1 MNTFSQVWVF
11 SDTPSRLPEL
21 MNGAQALANQIN
33 TFVLNDADGAQAIQ
47 LGANHVW
54 KLNGKPDDRMIED
67 YAGVMADTI
76 RQHGADGL
84 VLLPNTRRGKLLAAK
99 LGYRLKAA
107 VSNDASTVSVQDGKA
122 TVKHM
127 VYGGLAI
134 GEERI
139 ATPYAVL
146 TISSGTFDA
155 AQPDAS
161 RTGETHTV
169 EWQAPAVAITRT
181 ATQARQSNS
190 VDLDKARLVV
200 SVGRGIGSKENI
212 ALAEQLCKA
221 IGAELACS
229 RPVAEN
235 EKWMEHE
242 RYVGI
247 SNLMLKPELYL
258 AVGIS
263 GQIQHMVGANASQTI
278 FAINK
283 DKNAPIFQYADYGI
297 VGDAV
302 KILPALAVLGLIPD
316 MGIWLVVM
324 AFAVYAFF
332 SGGPGNLQ
340 WLYPNELFPTDIRAS
355 AVGVIMSLSRIGT
368 IVSTWAL
375 PIFINNYGISN
386 TMLMEAGIS
395 LFGLLISVAFA
406 PETRGMSLAQTSNM
420 TIRGQRM
427 G

>member
-33 TFVLNDADGAQAIQ
+33 AFVLNDADGAQAIQ

-161 RTGETHTV
+161 RTGARPRRGASV
-169 EWQAPAVAITRT
+169 SYRAWQFRRC
-181 ATQARQSNS
+181 Q
-190 VDLDKARLVV
+190 
-200 SVGRGIGSKENI
+200 
-212 ALAEQLCKA
+212 
-221 IGAELACS
+221 
-229 RPVAEN
+229 
-235 EKWMEHE
+235 E
-242 RYVGI
+242 RY
-247 SNLMLKPELYL
+247 
-258 AVGIS
+258 
-263 GQIQHMVGANASQTI
+263 
-278 FAINK
+278 
-283 DKNAPIFQYADYGI
+283 
-297 VGDAV
+297 
-302 KILPALAVLGLIPD
+302 
-316 MGIWLVVM
+316 W
-324 AFAVYAFF
+324 
-332 SGGPGNLQ
+332 
-340 WLYPNELFPTDIRAS
+340 RAS
-355 AVGVIMSLSRIGT
+355 LCPQSGTHYSR
-368 IVSTWAL
+368 
-375 PIFINNYGISN
+375 F
-386 TMLMEAGIS
+386 
-395 LFGLLISVAFA
+395 
-406 PETRGMSLAQTSNM
+406 RR
-420 TIRGQRM
+420 IRPRRTPDHP
-427 G
+427 

>member
-54 KLNGKPDDRMIED
+54 KLSGKPDERMIED

-99 LGYRLKAA
+99 LGYRLNAA
-107 VSNDASTVSVQDGKA
+107 VSNDASAVSVQDGKA

-146 TISSGTFDA
+146 TISSGTFDV

-181 ATQARQSNS
+181 AT
-190 VDLDKARLVV
+190 
-200 SVGRGIGSKENI
+200 
-212 ALAEQLCKA
+212 
-221 IGAELACS
+221 
-229 RPVAEN
+229 
-235 EKWMEHE
+235 
-242 RYVGI
+242 
-247 SNLMLKPELYL
+247 
-258 AVGIS
+258 
-263 GQIQHMVGANASQTI
+263 
-278 FAINK
+278 
-283 DKNAPIFQYADYGI
+283 
-297 VGDAV
+297 
-302 KILPALAVLGLIPD
+302 
-316 MGIWLVVM
+316 
-324 AFAVYAFF
+324 
-332 SGGPGNLQ
+332 
-340 WLYPNELFPTDIRAS
+340 
-355 AVGVIMSLSRIGT
+355 
-368 IVSTWAL
+368 
-375 PIFINNYGISN
+375 
-386 TMLMEAGIS
+386 
-395 LFGLLISVAFA
+395 
-406 PETRGMSLAQTSNM
+406 
-420 TIRGQRM
+420 
-427 G
+427 

>member
-33 TFVLNDADGAQAIQ
+33 TFVLNDADGVQAIQ

-169 EWQAPAVAITRT
+169 EWRLRLWRLP
-181 ATQARQSNS
+181 ARQPRRARATASISTKPVWWSAS
-190 VDLDKARLVV
+190 V
-200 SVGRGIGSKENI
+200 
-212 ALAEQLCKA
+212 
-221 IGAELACS
+221 
-229 RPVAEN
+229 
-235 EKWMEHE
+235 
-242 RYVGI
+242 
-247 SNLMLKPELYL
+247 
-258 AVGIS
+258 
-263 GQIQHMVGANASQTI
+263 
-278 FAINK
+278 
-283 DKNAPIFQYADYGI
+283 
-297 VGDAV
+297 
-302 KILPALAVLGLIPD
+302 AVLAAKRTLR
-316 MGIWLVVM
+316 WQNS
-324 AFAVYAFF
+324 FA
-332 SGGPGNLQ
+332 
-340 WLYPNELFPTDIRAS
+340 R
-355 AVGVIMSLSRIGT
+355 R
-368 IVSTWAL
+368 
-375 PIFINNYGISN
+375 
-386 TMLMEAGIS
+386 
-395 LFGLLISVAFA
+395 
-406 PETRGMSLAQTSNM
+406 
-420 TIRGQRM
+420 
-427 G
+427 

>member
-33 TFVLNDADGAQAIQ
+33 AFVLNDADGAQAIQ

-155 AQPDAS
+155 AQPDAPEQQRRS
-161 RTGETHTV
+161 RQSPSGSQRRSRH
-169 EWQAPAVAITRT
+169 WQQREHCAGRT
-181 ATQARQSNS
+181 ALQGDRCG
-190 VDLDKARLVV
+190 
-200 SVGRGIGSKENI
+200 VGLFS
-212 ALAEQLCKA
+212 
-221 IGAELACS
+221 
-229 RPVAEN
+229 
-235 EKWMEHE
+235 
-242 RYVGI
+242 
-247 SNLMLKPELYL
+247 
-258 AVGIS
+258 
-263 GQIQHMVGANASQTI
+263 
-278 FAINK
+278 
-283 DKNAPIFQYADYGI
+283 
-297 VGDAV
+297 
-302 KILPALAVLGLIPD
+302 
-316 MGIWLVVM
+316 
-324 AFAVYAFF
+324 
-332 SGGPGNLQ
+332 SGGGKRKMDGARTLCRYLQ
-340 WLYPNELFPTDIRAS
+340 PDA
-355 AVGVIMSLSRIGT
+355 
-368 IVSTWAL
+368 
-375 PIFINNYGISN
+375 
-386 TMLMEAGIS
+386 
-395 LFGLLISVAFA
+395 
-406 PETRGMSLAQTSNM
+406 ET
-420 TIRGQRM
+420 
-427 G
+427 

>member
-76 RQHGADGL
+76 RQHGADGP

-181 ATQARQSNS
+181 ATCARQSNS
-190 VDLDKARLVV
+190 VDPTKPVWWSA
-200 SVGRGIGSKENI
+200 SV
-212 ALAEQLCKA
+212 
-221 IGAELACS
+221 
-229 RPVAEN
+229 
-235 EKWMEHE
+235 
-242 RYVGI
+242 
-247 SNLMLKPELYL
+247 
-258 AVGIS
+258 
-263 GQIQHMVGANASQTI
+263 
-278 FAINK
+278 
-283 DKNAPIFQYADYGI
+283 
-297 VGDAV
+297 
-302 KILPALAVLGLIPD
+302 AVLAAKRTLR
-316 MGIWLVVM
+316 WQNS
-324 AFAVYAFF
+324 FA
-332 SGGPGNLQ
+332 
-340 WLYPNELFPTDIRAS
+340 R
-355 AVGVIMSLSRIGT
+355 R
-368 IVSTWAL
+368 
-375 PIFINNYGISN
+375 
-386 TMLMEAGIS
+386 
-395 LFGLLISVAFA
+395 
-406 PETRGMSLAQTSNM
+406 
-420 TIRGQRM
+420 
-427 G
+427 

>member
-181 ATQARQSNS
+181 ATQARPEQQRRSRQS
-190 VDLDKARLVV
+190 
-200 SVGRGIGSKENI
+200 
-212 ALAEQLCKA
+212 
-221 IGAELACS
+221 
-229 RPVAEN
+229 P
-235 EKWMEHE
+235 
-242 RYVGI
+242 
-247 SNLMLKPELYL
+247 
-258 AVGIS
+258 
-263 GQIQHMVGANASQTI
+263 
-278 FAINK
+278 
-283 DKNAPIFQYADYGI
+283 
-297 VGDAV
+297 
-302 KILPALAVLGLIPD
+302 
-316 MGIWLVVM
+316 
-324 AFAVYAFF
+324 
-332 SGGPGNLQ
+332 SGGQRRSRYWQQREHCAGRTALQ
-340 WLYPNELFPTDIRAS
+340 GDRCGVGLFSSGGGKRKMDGARTLCRYLQPDA
-355 AVGVIMSLSRIGT
+355 
-368 IVSTWAL
+368 
-375 PIFINNYGISN
+375 
-386 TMLMEAGIS
+386 
-395 LFGLLISVAFA
+395 
-406 PETRGMSLAQTSNM
+406 ET
-420 TIRGQRM
+420 
-427 G
+427 

>member
-107 VSNDASTVSVQDGKA
+107 VSNDASTVSV
-122 TVKHM
+122 
-127 VYGGLAI
+127 
-134 GEERI
+134 
-139 ATPYAVL
+139 
-146 TISSGTFDA
+146 
-155 AQPDAS
+155 
-161 RTGETHTV
+161 
-169 EWQAPAVAITRT
+169 
-181 ATQARQSNS
+181 
-190 VDLDKARLVV
+190 
-200 SVGRGIGSKENI
+200 GRGIGSKENI

-302 KILPALAVLGLIPD
+302 KILPALTA
-316 MGIWLVVM
+316 
-324 AFAVYAFF
+324 
-332 SGGPGNLQ
+332 
-340 WLYPNELFPTDIRAS
+340 
-355 AVGVIMSLSRIGT
+355 
-368 IVSTWAL
+368 AL
-375 PIFINNYGISN
+375 
-386 TMLMEAGIS
+386 A
-395 LFGLLISVAFA
+395 
-406 PETRGMSLAQTSNM
+406 R
-420 TIRGQRM
+420 
-427 G
+427 

>member
-67 YAGVMADTI
+67 YASVMADTI

-146 TISSGTFDA
+146 TKSCGTFDA

-169 EWQAPAVAITRT
+169 EWQAPAVVWWSA
-181 ATQARQSNS
+181 S
-190 VDLDKARLVV
+190 V
-200 SVGRGIGSKENI
+200 
-212 ALAEQLCKA
+212 
-221 IGAELACS
+221 
-229 RPVAEN
+229 
-235 EKWMEHE
+235 
-242 RYVGI
+242 
-247 SNLMLKPELYL
+247 
-258 AVGIS
+258 
-263 GQIQHMVGANASQTI
+263 
-278 FAINK
+278 
-283 DKNAPIFQYADYGI
+283 
-297 VGDAV
+297 
-302 KILPALAVLGLIPD
+302 AVLAAKRTLR
-316 MGIWLVVM
+316 WQNS
-324 AFAVYAFF
+324 FA
-332 SGGPGNLQ
+332 
-340 WLYPNELFPTDIRAS
+340 R
-355 AVGVIMSLSRIGT
+355 R
-368 IVSTWAL
+368 
-375 PIFINNYGISN
+375 
-386 TMLMEAGIS
+386 
-395 LFGLLISVAFA
+395 
-406 PETRGMSLAQTSNM
+406 
-420 TIRGQRM
+420 
-427 G
+427 

>member
-200 SVGRGIGSKENI
+200 SCRSRYWQQREHCAGRTALQGDRCGVGLFS
-212 ALAEQLCKA
+212 
-221 IGAELACS
+221 
-229 RPVAEN
+229 
-235 EKWMEHE
+235 
-242 RYVGI
+242 
-247 SNLMLKPELYL
+247 
-258 AVGIS
+258 
-263 GQIQHMVGANASQTI
+263 
-278 FAINK
+278 
-283 DKNAPIFQYADYGI
+283 
-297 VGDAV
+297 
-302 KILPALAVLGLIPD
+302 
-316 MGIWLVVM
+316 
-324 AFAVYAFF
+324 
-332 SGGPGNLQ
+332 SGGGKRKMDGARTLCRYLQ
-340 WLYPNELFPTDIRAS
+340 PDA
-355 AVGVIMSLSRIGT
+355 
-368 IVSTWAL
+368 
-375 PIFINNYGISN
+375 
-386 TMLMEAGIS
+386 
-395 LFGLLISVAFA
+395 
-406 PETRGMSLAQTSNM
+406 ET
-420 TIRGQRM
+420 
-427 G
+427 

>member
-33 TFVLNDADGAQAIQ
+33 TFVLNDADGALAIQ

-54 KLNGKPDDRMIED
+54 TLSGKPDDRMIED
-67 YAGVMADTI
+67 YADVMADTI

-107 VSNDASTVSVQDGKA
+107 VSNDASAVSVQDGKA

-169 EWQAPAVAITRT
+169 AWQAPAVAITRT

-190 VDLDKARLVV
+190 VDLDKA
-200 SVGRGIGSKENI
+200 
-212 ALAEQLCKA
+212 
-221 IGAELACS
+221 

-283 DKNAPIFQYADYGI
+283 DKNAPIFQFADYGI

-302 KILPALAVLGLIPD
+302 KILPALTA
-316 MGIWLVVM
+316 
-324 AFAVYAFF
+324 
-332 SGGPGNLQ
+332 
-340 WLYPNELFPTDIRAS
+340 
-355 AVGVIMSLSRIGT
+355 
-368 IVSTWAL
+368 AL
-375 PIFINNYGISN
+375 
-386 TMLMEAGIS
+386 A
-395 LFGLLISVAFA
+395 
-406 PETRGMSLAQTSNM
+406 R
-420 TIRGQRM
+420 
-427 G
+427 

>member
-99 LGYRLKAA
+99 LGYRL
-107 VSNDASTVSVQDGKA
+107 KA

-302 KILPALAVLGLIPD
+302 KILPALTA
-316 MGIWLVVM
+316 
-324 AFAVYAFF
+324 
-332 SGGPGNLQ
+332 
-340 WLYPNELFPTDIRAS
+340 
-355 AVGVIMSLSRIGT
+355 
-368 IVSTWAL
+368 AL
-375 PIFINNYGISN
+375 
-386 TMLMEAGIS
+386 A
-395 LFGLLISVAFA
+395 
-406 PETRGMSLAQTSNM
+406 R
-420 TIRGQRM
+420 
-427 G
+427 

>member
-155 AQPDAS
+155 AQPDAHRGVAGSGCGDYPHGNPGAPEQQRRS
-161 RTGETHTV
+161 RQSPSGGQRRSRY
-169 EWQAPAVAITRT
+169 WQQREHCAGRT
-181 ATQARQSNS
+181 ALQGDRCG
-190 VDLDKARLVV
+190 
-200 SVGRGIGSKENI
+200 VGLFS
-212 ALAEQLCKA
+212 
-221 IGAELACS
+221 
-229 RPVAEN
+229 
-235 EKWMEHE
+235 
-242 RYVGI
+242 
-247 SNLMLKPELYL
+247 
-258 AVGIS
+258 
-263 GQIQHMVGANASQTI
+263 
-278 FAINK
+278 
-283 DKNAPIFQYADYGI
+283 
-297 VGDAV
+297 
-302 KILPALAVLGLIPD
+302 
-316 MGIWLVVM
+316 
-324 AFAVYAFF
+324 
-332 SGGPGNLQ
+332 SGGGKRKMDGARTLCRYLQ
-340 WLYPNELFPTDIRAS
+340 PDAES
-355 AVGVIMSLSRIGT
+355 
-368 IVSTWAL
+368 
-375 PIFINNYGISN
+375 
-386 TMLMEAGIS
+386 
-395 LFGLLISVAFA
+395 
-406 PETRGMSLAQTSNM
+406 
-420 TIRGQRM
+420 
-427 G
+427 